1 METWCSRCPD
11 PPDPQGSRGST
22 GLKDLQGR
30 TESQVIQER
39 MEKLVP
45 RGKVLQEIQE
55 RLALKAKRVML
66 ERVSQGPEAP
76 RDHQDFLEPAL
87 GTTQPFLTWRAQDS
101 QTRTKSGVDVA
112 FQVCQGPPAP
122 LGLQWHWDPTAR

>member
-1 METWCSRCPD
+1 M
-11 PPDPQGSRGST
+11 
-22 GLKDLQGR
+22 
-30 TESQVIQER
+30 IQER

-45 RGKVLQEIQE
+45 RGHKVLQEIQE
-55 RLALKAKRVML
+55 LLALKAKRVML
-66 ERVSQGPEAP
+66 ERVSQDPEVP

-101 QTRTKSGVDVA
+101 QTRTKSGVDVDVA